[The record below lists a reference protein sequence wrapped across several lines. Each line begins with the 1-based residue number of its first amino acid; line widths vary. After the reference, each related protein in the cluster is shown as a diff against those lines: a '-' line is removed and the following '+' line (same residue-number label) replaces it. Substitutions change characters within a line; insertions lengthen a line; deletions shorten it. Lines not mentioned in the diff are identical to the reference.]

1 MLDYKA
7 RIVDRSLCV
16 ETGEESLILS
26 SYPGISGAT
35 RTPHVDSI
43 KTARE
48 RASVTKDSEATAS
61 APVNVRRN

>member
-16 ETGEESLILS
+16 ETGEESLVLS
-26 SYPGISGAT
+26 SYLRVSGAT
-35 RTPHVDSI
+35 RTPHVDST

-48 RASVTKDSEATAS
+48 RASVIKDSEATAS